1 LEIAMSY
8 LIVDILLTTAAVI
21 FSLRLFHQAHHPPAA
36 LNETSVAPL
45 EHAAGLGN
53 GPIPRLPATPGS
65 TPLAETLRRIC
76 RAVGYGSIDEFTAG
90 AKLTYELVLNAFA
103 AGDLRDCH
111 HLLGQD
117 VRDALAAA
125 IAERQATGDTVSTMF
140 IGFRSADVVDAGLA
154 GGIAWIE
161 VRFVAEMVSVT
172 RDRDGKVTAGHP
184 NRVDQIAQRWTF
196 EKELRSGRREWLL
209 VATEAE
215 E

>member
-1 LEIAMSY
+1 VQRL
-8 LIVDILLTTAAVI
+8 AA
-21 FSLRLFHQAHHPPAA
+21 AA
-36 LNETSVAPL
+36 EP
-45 EHAAGLGN
+45 
-53 GPIPRLPATPGS
+53 

-76 RAVGYGSIDEFTAG
+76 RAVGYDDIADFVAG

-103 AGDLRDCH
+103 AGDLRDCRP
-111 HLLGQD
+111 LLAPD
-117 VRDALAAA
+117 VRDTLTAA
-125 IAERQATGDTVSTMF
+125 IAEREAKGDTVTTTF
-140 IGFRSADVVDAGLA
+140 IGFRSADIVDAGLA

-172 RDRDGKVTAGHP
+172 RGRDGKVTAGHP
-184 NRVDQIAQRWTF
+184 NRVDEIAQRWTF